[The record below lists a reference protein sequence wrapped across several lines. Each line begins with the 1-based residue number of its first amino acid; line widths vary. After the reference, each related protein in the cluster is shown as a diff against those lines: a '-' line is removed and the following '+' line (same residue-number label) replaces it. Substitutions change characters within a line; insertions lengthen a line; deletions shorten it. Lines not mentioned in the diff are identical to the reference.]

1 MGGGAAEDD
10 AGSLSVE
17 SWSGQATTNPP
28 TVPLSHQLNQPY
40 VQSEVG
46 QGGEDVGDAGE
57 GNMLVAIRKG
67 VKLKRTLTND
77 RSAPRIA

>member
-1 MGGGAAEDD
+1 M
-10 AGSLSVE
+10 LPMM

-28 TVPLSHQLNQPY
+28 TVLPIY
-40 VQSEVG
+40 QSESG
-46 QGGEDVGDAGE
+46 PQQGGGGDEEETGDFGG